1 MLWKKCGR
9 GMLKLVSQRGYF
21 LFTERQNLKIFRLR
35 WAEAQKSEFI
45 FVIRIFSEKLPPI
58 RAANILRLKNRGYAK
73 NFKINTGTD
82 CDQCYET
89 SNGNDQPKA
98 EKN

>member
-35 WAEAQKSEFI
+35 RAEAQKSEFI
-45 FVIRIFSEKLPPI
+45 FVVRIFSEKLPPV
-58 RAANILRLKNRGYAK
+58 RAAK
-73 NFKINTGTD
+73 NF
-82 CDQCYET
+82 ET
-89 SNGNDQPKA
+89 K
-98 EKN
+98 K